1 MAKKK
6 TTSRKAAAKPAAKK
20 PDRTERALLA
30 AVKKHRGG
38 KLSQSESRDLA
49 WWEKTHRESIIADAL
64 IAIPKGLYCQLAGR
78 QHKVVDD
85 AAERFGL
92 PIGGA
97 TVDLFDAIEA
107 LHQLIADN
115 SRSIIP
121 VNAGDDDGDSGD
133 EVVYKLKLAELREKV
148 RKLEVTNE
156 RQMISLTHDRGDSI
170 DRQELRRLLQVLI
183 VKLRAFGQQLRR
195 ASNGQEAQQACNEF
209 LAMLSKEVEEGDLR
223 V

>member
-6 TTSRKAAAKPAAKK
+6 TSTRKTAAKPAAKK
-20 PDRTERALLA
+20 PDRTERAMQA
-30 AVKKHRGG
+30 AIKKHRGE
-38 KLSQSESRDLA
+38 KLSQSDSRDLA
-49 WWEKTHRESIIADAL
+49 WWEKSQRESIVSDAL
-64 IAIPKGLYCQLAGR
+64 VSIPKGLYCQLAGR
-78 QHKVVDD
+78 QHKVIDD

-97 TVDLFDAIEA
+97 TIDLFDAIES
-107 LHQLIADN
+107 LHTVIADN

-121 VNAGDDDGDSGD
+121 VHAIDTDGADD
-133 EVVYKLKLAELREKV
+133 EEMVYKLKLAELQEKV
-148 RKLEVTNE
+148 RKLQVHNE
-156 RQMISLTHDRGDSI
+156 RQNISLTHDRGDSI

-195 ASNGQEAQQACNEF
+195 ASNGQEAQKACNEF
-209 LAMLSKEVEEGDLR
+209 LSMLAKEVEEGDLR